1 MSFIKKIAL
10 LIILCTPLSIF
21 AQKKQKENPYRR
33 AYREDEPIAFRLS
46 GVASINELY
55 GGKFSIDL
63 PMKIVEQRGLSG
75 VFGGRSFTETYIT
88 VDMGLLRKQA
98 AFEDASVSVEWVY
111 RKMNYN
117 GFFFQISPI
126 GVGGHRVLLPF
137 GDSVAAPSSGIV
149 RHPLT
154 ERKWYVAPSVS
165 VGIGRDFAVKRRSW
179 RGIPLIVL
187 AKVGVTSLMPYRKI
201 GYLIPSA
208 EVSLGYRF
216 PSFSIAARQI
226 RRD

>member
-1 MSFIKKIAL
+1 MSINKIVLIL
-10 LIILCTPLSIF
+10 LVCTPLSIF

-98 AFEDASVSVEWVY
+98 AFEDLSVALEWTY
-111 RKMNYN
+111 RKMNFN
-117 GFFFQISPI
+117 GYFFQLSPI

-137 GDSVAAPSSGIV
+137 GDSVVAPSSGIV

-216 PSFSIAARQI
+216 SSFSIAARQI

>member
-1 MSFIKKIAL
+1 MVNKIVLIL
-10 LIILCTPLSIF
+10 LVLTPLSVF

-75 VFGGRSFTETYIT
+75 VFGGRHFTETYIT

-98 AFEDASVSVEWVY
+98 AFDDLSMSLEWVY
-111 RKMNYN
+111 RKMNYS
-117 GFFFQISPI
+117 GYFFQLSPV
-126 GVGGHRVLLPF
+126 GVGGHRVSLPF
-137 GDSVAAPSSGIV
+137 GYSVSVPSSGLTA
-149 RHPLT
+149 HPLT
-154 ERKWYVAPSVS
+154 NRQWYVAPSVS
-165 VGIGRDFAVKRRSW
+165 AGIGRDFAVKRRSW

-187 AKVGVTSLMPYRKI
+187 AKVGITSLMPYRKY
-201 GYLIPSA
+201 GYLIPAA
-208 EVSLGYRF
+208 EVSVGYRF
-216 PSFSIAARQI
+216 PSFSIAARQV